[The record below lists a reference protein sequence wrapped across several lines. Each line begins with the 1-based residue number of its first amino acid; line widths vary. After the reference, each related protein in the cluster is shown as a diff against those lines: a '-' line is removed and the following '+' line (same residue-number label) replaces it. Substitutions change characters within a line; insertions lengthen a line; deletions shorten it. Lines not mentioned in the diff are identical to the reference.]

1 MATDE
6 IFVDNDSLVFL
17 NGFVDKDGGF
27 INDGTVVATLF
38 DSTGLVVITGGEEFS
53 LSYVAASDGIYEGV
67 LDKAVSIV
75 EGVNYRLKVAGTSGS
90 GDYVEWNDVVARR
103 RIA

>member
-6 IFVDNDSLVFL
+6 ILVDNDSLIFL

-27 INDGTVVATLF
+27 INDGTVTGTLY
-38 DSTGLVVITGGEEFS
+38 DSTGTVIITGGEAVT
-53 LSYVAASDGIYEGV
+53 LVYVAASDGIYEGV

-75 EGVNYRLKVAGTSGS
+75 EGVNYRLKVSGTSGS

-103 RIA
+103 NVS